1 MVIIRNICVI
11 CIWTWMILD
20 VSAWNYVV
28 SIFIVSIRIQG
39 VSSQPIVGWVPLRQD
54 YGKIMA
60 WLPYWIYLTIT
71 VLTPTLWMSGMVPS
85 RHRKRTQACAERV
98 CAKMYAWM
106 ICSVYDVYGFRS
118 YRLLRHLGPECT
130 QESHASG
137 SHWARNLFAAC
148 TGRWVGHGGF
158 LRSWDNKTCLC

>member
-1 MVIIRNICVI
+1 
-11 CIWTWMILD
+11 
-20 VSAWNYVV
+20 
-28 SIFIVSIRIQG
+28 
-39 VSSQPIVGWVPLRQD
+39 
-54 YGKIMA
+54 
-60 WLPYWIYLTIT
+60 
-71 VLTPTLWMSGMVPS
+71 MSGMVPS
-85 RHRKRTQACAERV
+85 RHRERTQACAERV

-148 TGRWVGHGGF
+148 TGRWVEHGGF
-158 LRSWDNKTCLC
+158 LRSWDNITCLCESVRLWLRKVRQSTWAWRALPSSPSWPTTCIEDQIRIDLTQTFSWVCLKDIYIYIWKKKLPPKFALSWFIMVHQFPH